1 MNLIMQKWHNRVS
14 NLMRN
19 NSCCEVILI
28 SYYVILMYAHASQCC
43 YLFRPGHCTLPKT
56 GKKKEY
62 SNGKEYSLPLEY
74 HIPFIKTLEQIS
86 KSKTVKQDCI
96 IGKNGKMCK

>member
-62 SNGKEYSLPLEY
+62 SNGKESAR
-74 HIPFIKTLEQIS
+74 IPFIKTLEQIS
-86 KSKTVKQDCI
+86 KSKTVKQATKLPDVRRI
-96 IGKNGKMCK
+96 A